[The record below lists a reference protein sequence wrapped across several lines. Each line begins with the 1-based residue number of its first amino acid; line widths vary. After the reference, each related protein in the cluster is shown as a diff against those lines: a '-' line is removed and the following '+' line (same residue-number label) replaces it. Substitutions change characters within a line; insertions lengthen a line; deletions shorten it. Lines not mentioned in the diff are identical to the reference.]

1 MVYSDQARKQ
11 LKKLDALVRNIIL
24 SWMNKHIAGCDNP
37 RAHGKGLTANR
48 SNQWR
53 YRIGNYRLLC
63 DIQDDR
69 LVVLALNVK
78 HRSQV

>member
-1 MVYSDQARKQ
+1 LVYSDQARKQ